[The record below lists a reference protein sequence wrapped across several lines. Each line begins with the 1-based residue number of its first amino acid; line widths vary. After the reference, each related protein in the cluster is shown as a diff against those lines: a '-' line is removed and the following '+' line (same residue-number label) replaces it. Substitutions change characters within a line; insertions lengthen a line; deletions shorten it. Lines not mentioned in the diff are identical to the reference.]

1 MLANDN
7 KNLTQPCWLYQF
19 SSTEK
24 YILCLLLNKEQG
36 FYSGYFLLFLGKEA
50 VPNESILK
58 CFTISRSLPEN
69 NEEQPM
75 LNDQKKKTPKL
86 CLWKLNVKFNLKCLQ
101 RYFLFVH
108 YDRNDKWAKLLPGDN
123 VLLKIFNFV
132 LVLYKMSL

>member
-1 MLANDN
+1 M
-7 KNLTQPCWLYQF
+7 YQF

-69 NEEQPM
+69 NEEET
-75 LNDQKKKTPKL
+75 NVKRSKKKKQNKT
-86 CLWKLNVKFNLKCLQ
+86 Q
-101 RYFLFVH
+101 
-108 YDRNDKWAKLLPGDN
+108 
-123 VLLKIFNFV
+123 NFV
-132 LVLYKMSL
+132 FEN